1 MDFVKVSGCVGIVC
15 VGIIKCVH
23 CTVRMH
29 WNRHL
34 DRFEQY
40 IAKFRRQERSSSKNQ
55 LNHQASTLKAHF
67 KKIFKTILSAILLA
81 ITSSE

>member
-1 MDFVKVSGCVGIVC
+1 MDFVKVRGCVGIVC

-34 DRFEQY
+34 DGFEQY
-40 IAKFRRQERSSSKNQ
+40 IAKFRRQERSSSKTN
-55 LNHQASTLKAHF
+55 
-67 KKIFKTILSAILLA
+67 
-81 ITSSE
+81 